1 MLGARRG
8 AVNVLES
15 IKPGSTVEQ
24 VCSAVKLEGFAPLS
38 MLGPP
43 HLNAAAESW
52 RLCRLGVVTEL
63 LSVIKELSA
72 LDSLELLIS
81 LGYDLSAR
89 PLRPS
94 WSPDHPLRVASIAR
108 LLATEGIESAIGRGE
123 LRWSALPTASG
134 LEGLWAGALF
144 HDIGKLLIPVEILS
158 KPTMLADAE
167 YLALQ
172 EHPAIG
178 HAALSQIAWPWPEV
192 LPIVLHHHEKWN
204 GSGYPGG
211 LAGEEIPWPAQ
222 IVALADFCDA
232 LMTPRT
238 YRTPFS
244 GEQVRGI
251 LESESGTFFNP
262 ILVRAM
268 LSVWD
273 RLPGF

>member
-43 HLNAAAESW
+43 HLNA
-52 RLCRLGVVTEL
+52 
-63 LSVIKELSA
+63 
-72 LDSLELLIS
+72 
-81 LGYDLSAR
+81 
-89 PLRPS
+89 
-94 WSPDHPLRVASIAR
+94 SPDHPLRVASIAR